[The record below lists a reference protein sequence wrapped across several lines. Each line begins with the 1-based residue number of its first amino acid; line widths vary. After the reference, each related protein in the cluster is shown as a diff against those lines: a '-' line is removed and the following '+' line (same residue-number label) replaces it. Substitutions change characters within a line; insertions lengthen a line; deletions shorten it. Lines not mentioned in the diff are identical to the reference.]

1 MRQCIDVCKRI
12 LLEKFQDTQCD
23 AAGKLSQSI
32 YVVESLLGK
41 CHQEGDLLFF
51 TIRHETQELR
61 RNSWFKVPKFARSPT
76 FNLTGGGA
84 SSGISGGMAMG
95 MVGGG
100 SASTSSMS
108 AGTAAASKLPKTE
121 MTTTSCMVEI
131 ALQWSPYEVC
141 QWLEAVGLPMYCHAF
156 LDHEI
161 SGAELMSLEKSD
173 FKDVGVIK
181 VFFFHQN
188 EIDFIS
194 YMYRELCYFSRW
206 DTSRNCKKE

>member
-1 MRQCIDVCKRI
+1 
-12 LLEKFQDTQCD
+12 
-23 AAGKLSQSI
+23 
-32 YVVESLLGK
+32 
-41 CHQEGDLLFF
+41 
-51 TIRHETQELR
+51 
-61 RNSWFKVPKFARSPT
+61 
-76 FNLTGGGA
+76 
-84 SSGISGGMAMG
+84 
-95 MVGGG
+95 MVGG

-108 AGTAAASKLPKTE
+108 AGTSATSKLPKTE

-181 VFFFHQN
+181 VN
-188 EIDFIS
+188 DS
-194 YMYRELCYFSRW
+194 
-206 DTSRNCKKE
+206 